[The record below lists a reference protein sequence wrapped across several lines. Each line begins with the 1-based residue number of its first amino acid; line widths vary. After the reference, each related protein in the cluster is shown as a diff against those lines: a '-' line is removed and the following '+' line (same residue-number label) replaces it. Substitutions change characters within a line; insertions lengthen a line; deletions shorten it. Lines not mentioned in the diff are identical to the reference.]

1 VGTPKAVPK
10 GAAFFLL
17 KWVRKKKDRFDTWL
31 ESDVDEAPTYL
42 GMTDDELTT
51 AICRAAIREGHDPA
65 EHGVVP
71 SAIVM
76 EEEDSQELAY
86 KNQLKANLVM
96 EFSTHFGV
104 SQRQARRDLVA
115 TGTIPLG
122 EDAST
127 MEQALVDT
135 TLADEGVK
143 YAALEQLSTS
153 TCALTVPSDDANLQ
167 VFLAFIRKVEHY
179 DTWLRPFA
187 VFMCS
192 LLFAGAAGL
201 SAPTTLVLMI
211 MAYGFTCHDFK
222 PKQKAIEAVPDDREK
237 SEPPVDADGAKR
249 WYRDGKLHRE
259 DGPAIEWASG
269 TKEWCRDDKLHREDG
284 PAVVHADGDKR
295 WYRDGKLH
303 REDGPAVEWAN
314 GTKRWY
320 RDGKRHRE
328 DGPAI
333 EYASGTKE
341 WYRDGKLHREDGPAV
356 VHANGTKYWYR
367 DGVFIREERD

>member
-1 VGTPKAVPK
+1 MAK
-10 GAAFFLL
+10 
-17 KWVRKKKDRFDTWL
+17 RKYSFDAWL
-31 ESDVDEAPTYL
+31 ESEVAEPPSEPRMYK
-42 GMTDDELTT
+42 GMTDAELTT

-71 SAIVM
+71 SATVM

-104 SQRQARRDLVA
+104 SQRQARRALVA

-122 EDAST
+122 EDATT
-127 MEQALVDT
+127 MEQAIVDT
-135 TLADEGVK
+135 TLANEGVK
-143 YAALEQLSTS
+143 DAALEQLSTS
-153 TCALTVPSDDANLQ
+153 TGALTVPSDDADLQ
-167 VFLAFIRKVEHY
+167 VFVAFIRKVEHY

-201 SAPTTLVLMI
+201 SAPTTLVLI
-211 MAYGFTCHDFK
+211 AMAYGFTCHDFK

-237 SEPPVDADGAKR
+237 SEPPVDADGTKR

-259 DGPAIEWASG
+259 DGPAIEY
-269 TKEWCRDDKLHREDG
+269 
-284 PAVVHADGDKR
+284 ADGRKH

-303 REDGPAVEWAN
+303 REDGPAVEWAT
-314 GTKRWY
+314 G
-320 RDGKRHRE
+320 D
-328 DGPAI
+328 
-333 EYASGTKE
+333 KE

-356 VHANGTKYWYR
+356 EWADGDKEWYR
-367 DGVFIREERD
+367 DGVFIREERA

>member
-1 VGTPKAVPK
+1 M
-10 GAAFFLL
+10 
-17 KWVRKKKDRFDTWL
+17 RKKKDRFDTWL

-222 PKQKAIEAVPDDREK
+222 PKQKSIEAVPDDREK
-237 SEPPVDADGAKR
+237 SEPPVVD
-249 WYRDGKLHRE
+249 
-259 DGPAIEWASG
+259 ASG
-269 TKEWCRDDKLHREDG
+269 TKHWYRDDKLHREDG
-284 PAVVHADGDKR
+284 PAVEYAS
-295 WYRDGKLH
+295 
-303 REDGPAVEWAN
+303 

-333 EYASGTKE
+333 EYASGSKFWYRDDKLHREDGPAIEYANGTKE

-356 VHANGTKYWYR
+356 VDANGTKYWYR
-367 DGVFIREERD
+367 DGAFIREERA